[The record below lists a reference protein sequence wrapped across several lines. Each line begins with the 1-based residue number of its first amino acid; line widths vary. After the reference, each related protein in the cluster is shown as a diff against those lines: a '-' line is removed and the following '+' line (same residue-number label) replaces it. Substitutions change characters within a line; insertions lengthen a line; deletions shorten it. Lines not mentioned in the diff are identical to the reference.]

1 MKYHKKTILSPAE
14 IFFLFYQNLRHR
26 KKKSNF
32 CVSKELLQYF
42 TYIPFDLNLDIE
54 MIDRKKIPKMS
65 ALRPLCTVVWFG
77 YLKLDPEKK
86 NEKS

>member
-14 IFFLFYQNLRHR
+14 LFFPILSKFTASKKK

-54 MIDRKKIPKMS
+54 MIDRKKITKMS
-65 ALRPLCTVVWFG
+65 ALRPLCIGW
-77 YLKLDPEKK
+77 KLFSNFEDEPIF
-86 NEKS
+86 